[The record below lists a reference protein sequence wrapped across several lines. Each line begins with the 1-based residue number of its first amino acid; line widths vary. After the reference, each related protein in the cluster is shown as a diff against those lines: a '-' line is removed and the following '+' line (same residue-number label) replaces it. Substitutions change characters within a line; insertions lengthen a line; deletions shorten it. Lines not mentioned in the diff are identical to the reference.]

1 MPQCV
6 VFSLCATALCLYVC
20 CGERSCFHLCFQ
32 SQNLLDTYAELV
44 GPEAGKEDFL
54 RLAQHYQS
62 VGNPLDAGRFYLKA
76 KEYATVSLSLCEC
89 T

>member
-1 MPQCV
+1 MWSSV
-6 VFSLCATALCLYVC
+6 LVFMLKTLFSFLFLISFSISL
-20 CGERSCFHLCFQ
+20 SHSHFQ

-62 VGNPLDAGRFYLKA
+62 VGNPLEAGRFYLKA
-76 KEYATVSLSLCEC
+76 KEYAKVGNT
-89 T
+89 

>member
-1 MPQCV
+1 M
-6 VFSLCATALCLYVC
+6 
-20 CGERSCFHLCFQ
+20 
-32 SQNLLDTYAELV
+32 DTYAELV

-76 KEYATVSLSLCEC
+76 KEYATVSLPSCGCAVQSPKIDPMVPIEIHHVHTYVYC
-89 T
+89 TEYTYTA